1 MDIGLLPGRCSPHIR
16 SAVSLCPAGVAKQRW
31 RSGWVVGWYIKIR
44 RSVSGPK
51 WGQQVDR
58 SMDYRCIDHDD
69 QEEDHIT
76 PRPRPRA
83 LARSREVLV
92 FTACA
97 AGEGKRGGCRLPPE
111 TCVYYITTC
120 PRDHVACGHAR
131 GAHGGR
137 PRHPRSTAGRPA
149 DGITRTYVRR
159 TRARGAAGRV
169 RQMGSRARPGGPGW
183 WRASLRRPRRARG
196 TGAGLP
202 LVNVRGGTSPGR
214 QRARRM
220 RARWPSLRCAP
231 RLRFGQQG
239 CARRSMCTTRPVHG
253 TSLPGEI

>member
-159 TRARGAAGRV
+159 TRARGRPAGCGRWD
-169 RQMGSRARPGGPGW
+169 RA
-183 WRASLRRPRRARG
+183 
-196 TGAGLP
+196 
-202 LVNVRGGTSPGR
+202 
-214 QRARRM
+214 RARRPGLVASVIAPAAPCPWYGC
-220 RARWPSLRCAP
+220 RAAASK
-231 RLRFGQQG
+231 
-239 CARRSMCTTRPVHG
+239 CARGHVAGSAARASHACTLAFLALRASFTIRATGVRA
-253 TSLPGEI
+253 